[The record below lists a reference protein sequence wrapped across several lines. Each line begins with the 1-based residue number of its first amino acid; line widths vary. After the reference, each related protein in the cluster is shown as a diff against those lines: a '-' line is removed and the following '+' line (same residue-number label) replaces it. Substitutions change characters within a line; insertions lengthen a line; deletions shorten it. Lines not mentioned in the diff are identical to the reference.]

1 MKLINLLTIWYILI
15 TMIALFLGGL
25 LIFKKFES
33 EIDFELGR
41 ELDRQIDAYAERIQS
56 GAPADRLIYD
66 KLEILEIPYDLP
78 LEELYL
84 RDTVAYHDP
93 MNRAENQ
100 LKASKSYKINGK
112 HYRISYYNVVV
123 ETEDITETVVITMLS
138 VFLIQLLFLGFFTRI
153 GSKKI
158 LRPFHKTLDQI
169 RSFNFQ
175 KNEPIHLPKNS
186 IAEFEKLNSF
196 LEKMSQKLLL
206 DYRQIKEF
214 SENLSHEIQTP
225 SAIIRGKLEHLM
237 NENINENQAQM
248 IQAAYQSNEKINKI
262 VRSLSM
268 LAKLENEEFEAPEKI
283 DLSPIV
289 RKLIEGMEE
298 LIELKNLEVKTQ
310 IQENSMVKIHPFIAE
325 VLIQNLINN
334 AIKHNSEGGKLYVEL
349 NDYSLRIEN
358 SGAIPDKDPEEFFG
372 RFSKGN
378 TNSDSIG
385 LGLSIVKQICRRYN
399 LRPIYRIEN
408 NLHVLTILFK

>member
-1 MKLINLLTIWYILI
+1 MKLINLLTIWYTLI

-41 ELDRQIDAYAERIQS
+41 ELDRQIDAYAERIES

-66 KLEILEIPYDLP
+66 KLEIREIPYELP

-100 LKASKSYKINGK
+100 LKASKSYKIDGK
-112 HYRISYYNVVV
+112 HYRISYYNIVV
-123 ETEDITETVVITMLS
+123 ETEDITETVVITMFS

-153 GSKKI
+153 GSNKI

-175 KNEPIHLPKNS
+175 KNEPLHLPENS

-196 LEKMSQKLLL
+196 LEKMSQKLLN

-237 NENINENQAQM
+237 NEQISEKQALM
-248 IQAAYQSNEKINKI
+248 IQSAYQSNEKINKI

-289 RKLIEGMEE
+289 QKIIEGMTE

-310 IQENSMVKIHPFIAE
+310 IQENSSVKIHPFIAE

-334 AIKHNSEGGKLYVEL
+334 AIKHNVEGGKLYVEL

-358 SGAIPDKDPEEFFG
+358 SGALPEKDPEEFFD